1 MIQILQQALTI
12 LTTPPGNLVYHM
24 VVAFL
29 IAVTLPAALVPLRN
43 RGLPEARRM
52 ITGLFLL
59 FLGWIVLFISTI
71 LAGQDLDL
79 PVVLFPILDRAFT
92 AFSLA
97 IIIWLWAFPEALRLA
112 DAGTLLIGLLVVI
125 VSAFTLIWSS
135 NQEIGPF
142 FNGSF
147 PDQLWEGFSLVLLLL
162 GGLALLARRPNGWGV
177 GFIMLVVLFSGHLS
191 QLLVPLQDSDY
202 PGAVRITQLIA
213 YPLLLFL
220 PQRFTV
226 AAPLAESASQ
236 SQTLIP
242 QRRRYNIGP
251 KAFQSFLSLAIE
263 TDAQQICQAIVQ
275 AVSEALLADIC
286 LLVSP
291 PDDSGDMSIECGYDL
306 IREEFRE
313 GGYLSSE
320 HVPMLA
326 AALHRGRALRLPAT
340 SASEDLNGLS
350 QALNIS
356 RSGPLLAVPMISPA
370 ERVIAGVVLLSPY
383 SNRSW
388 TPEDQNYL
396 SATSKTLG
404 QIITDSTRMAASP
417 QGPAA
422 DYQGLLEQIDS
433 LKKQL
438 IEEQERTEFLAAIVA
453 AQDVSQGAFP
463 ETEAGAAPMP
473 GALEGEQSGQVAASE
488 EVAPSEEVEQIQ
500 DELRLALE
508 ELAYLRNDL
517 AKADEKIAR
526 LEKASPQTGP
536 SGENDEVVTS
546 LAQELRQPM
555 SSIIGYTDLLLSESA
570 GILGALQRKF
580 LERIRVSTERIGAL
594 VEDLVQVTT
603 LDSGTIELIPETIDL
618 NDLIQEATT
627 QIGSQIQ
634 AKDIDLKRDIPQD
647 LPQIHADRDA
657 LQQALIHLL
666 QNAAA
671 VTPEGG
677 QVSLLVRVES
687 ADDKQDYVLM
697 QVADQGGGIPPED
710 LPRVF
715 SRLYRAD
722 NVLIQGIGDTGVG
735 LSIVKQLIEAH
746 GGRVWVDTD
755 LGQGSIFSVLIPVE
769 DDSILAARNGDGIGE
784 LAA

>member
-29 IAVTLPAALVPLRN
+29 IAVTLPVALVPLRN

-59 FLGWIVLFISTI
+59 FLGWIVLFVSTI
-71 LAGQDLDL
+71 LEGQDLDL

-112 DAGTLLIGLLVVI
+112 DAGTILIGLLVVI
-125 VSAFTLIWSS
+125 VTAFTLIWSS
-135 NQEIGPF
+135 NQEIGPS

-147 PDQLWEGFSLVLLLL
+147 PDKLWEGLSLVLLLL
-162 GGLALLARRPNGWGV
+162 GGLALLARRPIGWGV
-177 GFIMLVVLFSGHLS
+177 GFIMLVVLLSGHLS
-191 QLLVPLQDSDY
+191 ELLVPLQDSDY

-226 AAPLAESASQ
+226 AAPLAQPASQ

-242 QRRRYNIGP
+242 ERRRYNIGP
-251 KAFQSFLSLAIE
+251 KAFRSFLSLAIE
-263 TDAQQICQAIVQ
+263 TDAQQICQAIVR

-326 AALHRGRALRLPAT
+326 AALRRGRALRLPAT
-340 SASEDLNGLS
+340 SVSEDLNGLS

-356 RSGPLLAVPMISPA
+356 RSGSLLAVPIISSA

-396 SATSKTLG
+396 WATSKTLG
-404 QIITDSTRMAASP
+404 QIITDSTRTAPSTE
-417 QGPAA
+417 GPSV
-422 DYQGLLEQIDS
+422 DYQGLLEQIES

-463 ETEAGAAPMP
+463 EAEAGGAPMP

-488 EVAPSEEVEQIQ
+488 EVEQVQ

-517 AKADEKIAR
+517 AKADEKIAQ
-526 LEKASPQTGP
+526 LEKASPQTGLP
-536 SGENDEVVTS
+536 GENDEVVTS

-603 LDSGTIELIPETIDL
+603 LDSGTMELTPEPVDL
-618 NDLIQEATT
+618 NQLIQEATI

-634 AKDIDLKRDIPQD
+634 AKDIDMQCDIPQD

-657 LQQALIHLL
+657 LQQAIIHLL

-677 QVSLLVRVES
+677 QLSFLVRVEG
-687 ADDKQDYVLM
+687 ADDKQDYILM

-722 NVLIQGIGDTGVG
+722 NVLIQGVGDTGVG

-755 LGQGSIFSVLIPVE
+755 LGQGSIFSVLIPV
-769 DDSILAARNGDGIGE
+769 DDDPILSARDGDGIGE

>member
-1 MIQILQQALTI
+1 
-12 LTTPPGNLVYHM
+12 
-24 VVAFL
+24 
-29 IAVTLPAALVPLRN
+29 
-43 RGLPEARRM
+43 
-52 ITGLFLL
+52 
-59 FLGWIVLFISTI
+59 
-71 LAGQDLDL
+71 
-79 PVVLFPILDRAFT
+79 
-92 AFSLA
+92 
-97 IIIWLWAFPEALRLA
+97 
-112 DAGTLLIGLLVVI
+112 
-125 VSAFTLIWSS
+125 
-135 NQEIGPF
+135 
-142 FNGSF
+142 
-147 PDQLWEGFSLVLLLL
+147 
-162 GGLALLARRPNGWGV
+162 
-177 GFIMLVVLFSGHLS
+177 
-191 QLLVPLQDSDY
+191 
-202 PGAVRITQLIA
+202 
-213 YPLLLFL
+213 
-220 PQRFTV
+220 
-226 AAPLAESASQ
+226 ASQ

-326 AALHRGRALRLPAT
+326 AALRRGRALRLPAT

-356 RSGPLLAVPMISPA
+356 RSGPLLAVPMISSA

-463 ETEAGAAPMP
+463 ETEAGGAPMP

>member
-12 LTTPPGNLVYHM
+12 LTTPPGNLAYHM

-29 IAVTLPAALVPLRN
+29 IAVTLPVALVPWRT
-43 RGLPEARRM
+43 RALPEARRM
-52 ITGLFLL
+52 AAGLLLL
-59 FLGWIVLFISTI
+59 FLGWIVLFVSTI
-71 LAGQDLDL
+71 LDGQDLGL
-79 PVVLFPILDRAFT
+79 PAALFPILDRAFT

-97 IIIWLWAFPEALRLA
+97 IIIWLWAFPETLRLA
-112 DAGTLLIGLLVVI
+112 DAGTLLIGLLVVTLS
-125 VSAFTLIWSS
+125 VFTLIWSS

-142 FNGSF
+142 FNGTF
-147 PDQLWEGFSLVLLLL
+147 PDKLWEGFSLVLLLL

-177 GFIMLVVLFSGHLS
+177 GIIMLVVLFSGHLS
-191 QLLVPLQDSDY
+191 QLLFPLQNSDY

-220 PQRFTV
+220 PQRFAV
-226 AAPLAESASQ
+226 AAPLAQPQ

-242 QRRRYNIGP
+242 DRRRYNIGP
-251 KAFQSFLSLAIE
+251 QAFQSFLSLAIE
-263 TDAQQICQAIVQ
+263 TDPQQICRAIVQ
-275 AVSEALLADIC
+275 AVSEALLADIS

-291 PDDSGDMSIECGYDL
+291 PDDSGAMSIECGYDL
-306 IREEFRE
+306 IREEFRQ

-320 HVPMLA
+320 QVPMLA
-326 AALHRGRALRLPAT
+326 AALRRGRALRLPAT

-356 RSGPLLAVPMISPA
+356 RSGSLLGVPITGPA
-370 ERVIAGVVLLSPY
+370 ESTIAGIVLVSPY

-396 SATSKTLG
+396 LAISKSLG
-404 QIITDSTRMAASP
+404 QIIIDSAGRAPSP
-417 QGPAA
+417 QGSSAG
-422 DYQGLLEQIDS
+422 YQGLLEQIES
-433 LKKQL
+433 LKKRL
-438 IEEQERTEFLAAIVA
+438 GEEQERTEFLAAIVA
-453 AQDVSQGAFP
+453 AQDVSQGAFT
-463 ETEAGAAPMP
+463 ETAAAGEPLP
-473 GALEGEQSGQVAASE
+473 GVLEGEQAGQAPSSE
-488 EVAPSEEVEQIQ
+488 EFERIEG
-500 DELRLALE
+500 ELRMALE

-517 AKADEKIAR
+517 AKADEKIAQ
-526 LEKASPQTGP
+526 LEKVPAEISAP
-536 SGENDEVVTS
+536 GENDEVITS

-555 SSIIGYTDLLLSESA
+555 SSIVGYTDLLLSESA

-603 LDSGTIELIPETIDL
+603 LDSGTMELTPQAVDL
-618 NDLIQEATT
+618 NQLIQEATT
-627 QIGSQIQ
+627 QIDSQIQ
-634 AKDIDLKRDIPQD
+634 AKDIALKCDVPQN

-687 ADDKQDYVLM
+687 ADDKQDYILM

-735 LSIVKQLIEAH
+735 LSIVKQLVEAH

-755 LGQGSIFSVLIPVE
+755 LGHGSIFSVLVPVD
-769 DDSILAARNGDGIGE
+769 DDSILAAQNGDGIGE

>member
-29 IAVTLPAALVPLRN
+29 IAVTLPVALVPLRN

-59 FLGWIVLFISTI
+59 FLGWIVLFVSTI
-71 LAGQDLDL
+71 LEGQDLDL

-112 DAGTLLIGLLVVI
+112 DAGTILIGLLVVI
-125 VSAFTLIWSS
+125 VTAFTLIWSS
-135 NQEIGPF
+135 NQEIGPS

-147 PDQLWEGFSLVLLLL
+147 PDKLWEGLSLVLLLL
-162 GGLALLARRPNGWGV
+162 GGLALLARRPIGWGV
-177 GFIMLVVLFSGHLS
+177 GFIMLVVLLSGHLS
-191 QLLVPLQDSDY
+191 ELLVPLQDSDY

-226 AAPLAESASQ
+226 AAPLAQPASQ

-242 QRRRYNIGP
+242 ERRRYNIGP
-251 KAFQSFLSLAIE
+251 KAFRSFLSLAIE
-263 TDAQQICQAIVQ
+263 TDAQQICQAIVR

-326 AALHRGRALRLPAT
+326 AALRRGRALRLPAT
-340 SASEDLNGLS
+340 SVSEDLNGLS

-356 RSGPLLAVPMISPA
+356 RSGSLLAVPIISSA

-396 SATSKTLG
+396 WATSKTLG
-404 QIITDSTRMAASP
+404 QIITDSTRTAPSTE
-417 QGPAA
+417 GPSV
-422 DYQGLLEQIDS
+422 DYQGLLEQIES

-463 ETEAGAAPMP
+463 EAEAGGAPMP

-488 EVAPSEEVEQIQ
+488 EVEQVQ

-517 AKADEKIAR
+517 AKADEKIAQ
-526 LEKASPQTGP
+526 LEKASPQTGLP
-536 SGENDEVVTS
+536 GENDEVVTS

-603 LDSGTIELIPETIDL
+603 LDSGTMELTPEPVDL
-618 NDLIQEATT
+618 NQLIQEATI

-634 AKDIDLKRDIPQD
+634 AKDIDMQCDIPQD

-657 LQQALIHLL
+657 LQQAIIHLL

-677 QVSLLVRVES
+677 QVSFLVRVEG
-687 ADDKQDYVLM
+687 ADDKQDYILM

-722 NVLIQGIGDTGVG
+722 NVLIQGVGDTGVG

-755 LGQGSIFSVLIPVE
+755 LGQGSIFSVLIPV
-769 DDSILAARNGDGIGE
+769 DDDPILSARDGDGIGE

>member
-29 IAVTLPAALVPLRN
+29 IAVTLPVALVPLRN

-59 FLGWIVLFISTI
+59 FLGWIVLFVSTI
-71 LAGQDLDL
+71 LEGQDLDL

-92 AFSLA
+92 AFSLT

-112 DAGTLLIGLLVVI
+112 DAGTILIGLLVVI
-125 VSAFTLIWSS
+125 VTAFTLIWSS
-135 NQEIGPF
+135 NQEIGPS

-147 PDQLWEGFSLVLLLL
+147 PDKLWEGLSLVLLLL
-162 GGLALLARRPNGWGV
+162 GGLALLARRPIGWGV
-177 GFIMLVVLFSGHLS
+177 GFIMLVVLLSGHLS
-191 QLLVPLQDSDY
+191 ELLVPLQDSDY

-226 AAPLAESASQ
+226 AAPLAQPASQ

-242 QRRRYNIGP
+242 ERRRYNIGP
-251 KAFQSFLSLAIE
+251 KAFRSFLSLAIE
-263 TDAQQICQAIVQ
+263 TDAQQICQAIVR

-326 AALHRGRALRLPAT
+326 AALRRGRALRLPAT
-340 SASEDLNGLS
+340 SVSEDLNGLS

-356 RSGPLLAVPMISPA
+356 RSGSLLAVPIISSA

-396 SATSKTLG
+396 WATSKTLG
-404 QIITDSTRMAASP
+404 QIITDSTRTAPSTE
-417 QGPAA
+417 GPSV
-422 DYQGLLEQIDS
+422 DYQGLLEQIES

-463 ETEAGAAPMP
+463 EAEAGGAPMP

-488 EVAPSEEVEQIQ
+488 EVEQVQ

-517 AKADEKIAR
+517 AKADEKIAQ
-526 LEKASPQTGP
+526 LEKASPQTGLP
-536 SGENDEVVTS
+536 GENDEVVTS

-603 LDSGTIELIPETIDL
+603 LDSGTMELTPEPVDL
-618 NDLIQEATT
+618 NQLIQEATI

-634 AKDIDLKRDIPQD
+634 AKDIDMQCDIPQD

-657 LQQALIHLL
+657 LQQAIIHLL

-677 QVSLLVRVES
+677 QVSFLVRVEG
-687 ADDKQDYVLM
+687 ADDKQDYILM

-722 NVLIQGIGDTGVG
+722 NVLIQGVGDTGVG

-755 LGQGSIFSVLIPVE
+755 LGQGSIFSVLIPV
-769 DDSILAARNGDGIGE
+769 DDDPILSARDGDGIGE

>member
-1 MIQILQQALTI
+1 
-12 LTTPPGNLVYHM
+12 
-24 VVAFL
+24 
-29 IAVTLPAALVPLRN
+29 
-43 RGLPEARRM
+43 
-52 ITGLFLL
+52 
-59 FLGWIVLFISTI
+59 
-71 LAGQDLDL
+71 
-79 PVVLFPILDRAFT
+79 
-92 AFSLA
+92 
-97 IIIWLWAFPEALRLA
+97 
-112 DAGTLLIGLLVVI
+112 
-125 VSAFTLIWSS
+125 
-135 NQEIGPF
+135 
-142 FNGSF
+142 
-147 PDQLWEGFSLVLLLL
+147 
-162 GGLALLARRPNGWGV
+162 
-177 GFIMLVVLFSGHLS
+177 
-191 QLLVPLQDSDY
+191 
-202 PGAVRITQLIA
+202 
-213 YPLLLFL
+213 
-220 PQRFTV
+220 
-226 AAPLAESASQ
+226 
-236 SQTLIP
+236 
-242 QRRRYNIGP
+242 
-251 KAFQSFLSLAIE
+251 
-263 TDAQQICQAIVQ
+263 
-275 AVSEALLADIC
+275 
-286 LLVSP
+286 
-291 PDDSGDMSIECGYDL
+291 
-306 IREEFRE
+306 
-313 GGYLSSE
+313 
-320 HVPMLA
+320 
-326 AALHRGRALRLPAT
+326 
-340 SASEDLNGLS
+340 
-350 QALNIS
+350 
-356 RSGPLLAVPMISPA
+356 
-370 ERVIAGVVLLSPY
+370 
-383 SNRSW
+383 
-388 TPEDQNYL
+388 
-396 SATSKTLG
+396 
-404 QIITDSTRMAASP
+404 
-417 QGPAA
+417 
-422 DYQGLLEQIDS
+422 
-433 LKKQL
+433 
-438 IEEQERTEFLAAIVA
+438 
-453 AQDVSQGAFP
+453 
-463 ETEAGAAPMP
+463 MP
-473 GALEGEQSGQVAASE
+473 GALEGGQSGQVAAYE

>member
-12 LTTPPGNLVYHM
+12 LTTPPGNLVYHL

-29 IAVTLPAALVPLRN
+29 IAITLPVALLPWRT
-43 RGLPEARRM
+43 RGLPQARRM
-52 ITGLFLL
+52 VTGLFLL
-59 FLGWIVLFISTI
+59 FLGWIVLFVSTI
-71 LAGQDLDL
+71 LDGQDLGI
-79 PVVLFPILDRAFT
+79 PAVLFPILDRAFT

-97 IIIWLWAFPEALRLA
+97 IIIWLWAFPETLRLA
-112 DAGTLLIGLLVVI
+112 DAGTLLIGLLVVTLS
-125 VSAFTLIWSS
+125 VFTLIWSS
-135 NQEIGPF
+135 NQELGPF
-142 FNGSF
+142 FNGTF
-147 PDQLWEGFSLVLLLL
+147 PDKLWEAFSLVLLLL

-177 GFIMLVVLFSGHLS
+177 ALIMLLVLFSGHLS
-191 QLLVPLQDSDY
+191 QLLVPLENSDY
-202 PGAVRITQLIA
+202 PGAVRIAQLIA

-220 PQRFTV
+220 PQRFAV
-226 AAPLAESASQ
+226 AVPLAQPQ

-242 QRRRYNIGP
+242 DRRRYNIGP
-251 KAFQSFLSLAIE
+251 KAFQSFLSLATE
-263 TDAQQICQAIVQ
+263 TDPQQICQAIVQ
-275 AVSEALLADIC
+275 AVSEALLADIS

-313 GGYLSSE
+313 GGYLSSQQ
-320 HVPMLA
+320 VPMLA
-326 AALHRGRALRLPAT
+326 TALRRGRALRLPAT

-356 RSGPLLAVPMISPA
+356 RSGSLLAVPIISPA
-370 ERVIAGVVLLSPY
+370 ERIIAGIVLVSPY

-396 SATSKTLG
+396 LGISKSLGRIIMDSART
-404 QIITDSTRMAASP
+404 APSP
-417 QGPAA
+417 QGPAP
-422 DYQGLLEQIDS
+422 DYQGLLEQIES
-433 LKKQL
+433 LKEQL
-438 IEEQERTEFLAAIVA
+438 VEEQERSEYLAAIVA
-453 AQDVSQGAFP
+453 AQDASQATFP
-463 ETEAGAAPMP
+463 ETEAASGRLP
-473 GALEGEQSGQVAASE
+473 GGLEGEQTGEMASPEALEQV
-488 EVAPSEEVEQIQ
+488 QG
-500 DELRLALE
+500 ELRLALE

-517 AKADEKIAR
+517 AKAGEKIAG
-526 LEKASPQTGP
+526 LEKAPTETGAP
-536 SGENDEVVTS
+536 GQNDEVITS

-555 SSIIGYTDLLLSESA
+555 SSIIGYTELLLSESA

-603 LDSGTIELIPETIDL
+603 LDSGTMELAPEAVDL
-618 NDLIQEATT
+618 NQLIQEATT
-627 QIGSQIQ
+627 QIDSQIR
-634 AKDIDLKRDIPQD
+634 AKDIHLKCDVPEN

-671 VTPEGG
+671 VTPEEG

-687 ADDKQDYVLM
+687 AEDKQDYVLM

-755 LGQGSIFSVLIPVE
+755 LGHGSIFSVLLPV
-769 DDSILAARNGDGIGE
+769 DDGSILAAQDGDGIGE